1 VFGSAVARN
10 SSIAARED
18 EVMDASQSTSA
29 DPARLMTA
37 KDVAALL
44 AVPTS
49 WLYAQSRAGT
59 IPTVSC
65 GRYRR
70 YRRAAIEAW
79 IAEAEQR
86 AA

>member
-1 VFGSAVARN
+1 
-10 SSIAARED
+10 
-18 EVMDASQSTSA
+18 MDASENSSH
-29 DPARLMTA
+29 DPGRLMTA

-49 WLYAQSRAGT
+49 WVYAQSRAGT
-59 IPTVSC
+59 LPTVNC

-70 YRRAAIEAW
+70 YRRAAIDTW
-79 IAEAEQR
+79 IAEAEQH

>member
-1 VFGSAVARN
+1 
-10 SSIAARED
+10 
-18 EVMDASQSTSA
+18 
-29 DPARLMTA
+29 MTA

-49 WLYAQSRAGT
+49 WVYAQSRAGT
-59 IPTVSC
+59 IPTVTC
-65 GRYRR
+65 GR

-79 IAEAEQR
+79 IAQAEQR